1 MRYEKTKLAILY
13 ELIVQ
18 FIYSIMTVKIF
29 FPHFGTIPLNIGYQ
43 LV

>member
-18 FIYSIMTVKIF
+18 FIYSIMTVKKF